1 MGRRSRS
8 CCARRNFCDS
18 RDVFDHVTVRVARRA
33 DSERFYDLVLAT
45 LGIERTHSSAE
56 YTEWGSFGI
65 GEQTD
70 DNPATRNLHVGFA
83 AQSREAVDAFWQAGI
98 RAGFRD
104 DGAPG
109 ERPQYSPTY
118 YGGFLRDPDGSSA
131 EAVNHVG
138 VENRKEID
146 HLWIRVIEL
155 EASKFFYDRLAPYTG
170 FELHRESQVRAQ
182 FAAEAASFSLVTGTP
197 TQHAHIAF
205 PATSNETVDAFH
217 AAALR
222 FGFRDNGGPAE
233 RSVYHA
239 GYYSAYVL
247 DPDGNNVEVVNHNR

>member
-1 MGRRSRS
+1 
-8 CCARRNFCDS
+8 
-18 RDVFDHVTVRVARRA
+18 VFDHVTVRVARRA
-33 DSERFYDLVLAT
+33 ESERFYDLVLAT
-45 LGIERTHSSAE
+45 LGIERTNSSAE

-65 GEQTD
+65 AEQTD

-83 AQSREAVDAFWQAGI
+83 ARSREAVDAFWQAGI

-138 VENRKEID
+138 VENRREID
-146 HLWIRVIEL
+146 HLWIRVVDL
-155 EASKFFYDRLAPYTG
+155 DASKLFYDRLAEFTG
-170 FELHRESQVRAQ
+170 FELQRESQVRAQ
-182 FAAEAASFSLVTGTP
+182 FVAEVASFSIVTGTP
-197 TQHAHIAF
+197 TQHGHIAF
-205 PATSNETVDAFH
+205 PASSNATVDAFH
-217 AAALR
+217 ATALKY
-222 FGFRDNGGPAE
+222 GFRDNGGPGE
-233 RSVYHA
+233 RSVYHS